1 MIRPMSGSDA
11 RPAPSCAGYVL
22 VGGRSS
28 RFGSNKALFRIDG
41 MPMALRVAR
50 ELGRFVQPITLVGDP
65 TTYRSLGLPTIPDL
79 AVGTGPLG
87 GIVTALEDTSE
98 PWTLIAACDLP
109 CLAEAPLAA
118 ILDRT
123 LHGKLDAVVPR
134 TPDGRLQP
142 LCAAYAKSALPTL
155 RTALGA
161 GRYKVADALADL
173 LWDEVAASQALP
185 FLNINRPIDLD
196 GLA

>member
-1 MIRPMSGSDA
+1 MIRPMPGSDA
-11 RPAPSCAGYVL
+11 RHALGCAGYVL

-28 RFGSNKALFRIDG
+28 RFGSNKALFKIG
-41 MPMALRVAR
+41 GTPMALRVAR
-50 ELGRFVQPITLVGDP
+50 ELGRFVQPVTLVGDP

-79 AVGTGPLG
+79 VFGAGPLG
-87 GIVTALEDTSE
+87 GIVAALEDTSE
-98 PWTLIAACDLP
+98 PWALIAACDLP

-123 LHGKLDAVVPR
+123 LRGKLEAVVPR

-155 RTALGA
+155 RAALRT

-173 LWDEVAASQALP
+173 PWGEVAAPQALP

-196 GLA
+196 GLT